1 MTTDE
6 FSDAFDTLVSSYR
19 RFKNYDDKEVLD
31 SIEFNEY
38 EKSYFLTKAQE
49 EIVISL
55 YNGRN
60 TSGDSFEKTEE
71 LRRLLNNLVV
81 THKQPLSEENYN
93 DLALT
98 DKSYLVPILNDVMY
112 IIYEAVRLKDNNL
125 GCYNRTV
132 INVQPITH
140 DEYNKIK
147 DNPFRGPTRYKAL
160 RLDTNDIKTINTNDV
175 ELTNCVE
182 IISKY
187 SCDEYIVRYL
197 KKLNPIILADL
208 DNTNVSI
215 EGKTKKHDCE
225 LNPILHEYIL
235 ERAVDM
241 ALRTKSLGK
250 PQNV

>member
-1 MTTDE
+1 MTTEE
-6 FSDAFDTLVSSYR
+6 FSDAFDTLVNSAANVDNFGSI
-19 RFKNYDDKEVLD
+19 D
-31 SIEFNEY
+31 STLKFDEY

-49 EIVISL
+49 EVVREL
-55 YNGRN
+55 YTGKNRFGE
-60 TSGDSFEKTEE
+60 SFEKTEE

-81 THKQPLSEENYN
+81 THKQPLSKENYN

-98 DKSYLVPILNDVMY
+98 DKSYLVPIIDDVMY
-112 IIYEAVRLKDNNL
+112 IIYEAVRLKDDSL
-125 GCYNRTV
+125 GCYSGTV

-160 RLDTNDIKTINTNDV
+160 RLDTNDSQPV
-175 ELTNCVE
+175 NCVE

-197 KKLNPIILADL
+197 KKLNPIILVNL
-208 DNTNVSI
+208 DDSNISI
-215 EGKTKKHDCE
+215 DGHTEKHDCE
-225 LNPILHEYIL
+225 LNSILHEYIL

-241 ALRTKSLGK
+241 ALRTKGISK

>member
-1 MTTDE
+1 MTTEE
-6 FSDAFDTLVSSYR
+6 FSDAFDTLVNSAANVDNFGSI
-19 RFKNYDDKEVLD
+19 D
-31 SIEFNEY
+31 STLKFDEY

-49 EIVISL
+49 EVVREL
-55 YNGRN
+55 YTGKNRF
-60 TSGDSFEKTEE
+60 GDSFEKTEE
-71 LRRLLNNLVV
+71 LRRLLNNLIV

-93 DLALT
+93 NLALT
-98 DKSYLVPILNDVMY
+98 DKSYLVPIFDDIMY
-112 IIYEAVRLKDNNL
+112 IIYEAVRLKDDDL
-125 GCYNRTV
+125 GCYSGTV

-160 RLDTNDIKTINTNDV
+160 RLDTNDNQP
-175 ELTNCVE
+175 TNCVE

-197 KKLNPIILADL
+197 KKLNPIILVDL
-208 DNTNVSI
+208 DDSNVSI
-215 EGKTKKHDCE
+215 DGKTNKKDCE
-225 LNPILHEYIL
+225 LNSILHEYIL

-241 ALRTKSLGK
+241 ALRTKGIGK

>member
-1 MTTDE
+1 MTTEE
-6 FSDAFDTLVSSYR
+6 FSDAFDTLVNSAANVDNFCSI
-19 RFKNYDDKEVLD
+19 D
-31 SIEFNEY
+31 STLKFDEY

-49 EIVISL
+49 EVIREL
-55 YNGRN
+55 YTGKNRFGE
-60 TSGDSFEKTEE
+60 SFEKTEE

-81 THKQPLSEENYN
+81 THKQPLSKENYN

-98 DKSYLVPILNDVMY
+98 DKSYLVPIINDIMY
-112 IIYEAVRLKDNNL
+112 IIYEAVRLNDDSL
-125 GCYNRTV
+125 GCYSGTV
-132 INVQPITH
+132 VNVQPITH

-160 RLDTNDIKTINTNDV
+160 RLDTNDSKPV
-175 ELTNCVE
+175 NCVE

-197 KKLNPIILADL
+197 KKLNPIILVNL
-208 DNTNVSI
+208 NNSNVSI
-215 EGKTKKHDCE
+215 DGHTEKHDCE
-225 LNPILHEYIL
+225 LNSILHEYIL

-241 ALRTKSLGK
+241 ALRTKGISK

>member
-1 MTTDE
+1 MTTEE
-6 FSDAFDTLVSSYR
+6 FSDAFDTLVNSAANVDNFGSI
-19 RFKNYDDKEVLD
+19 D
-31 SIEFNEY
+31 STLKFDEY

-49 EIVISL
+49 EVVREL
-55 YNGRN
+55 YTGKNRFGE
-60 TSGDSFEKTEE
+60 SFEKTEE
-71 LRRLLNNLVV
+71 LRRLLNDLIV

-112 IIYEAVRLKDNNL
+112 IIYEAVRLKDDSL
-125 GCYNRTV
+125 GCYNGTV

-147 DNPFRGPTRYKAL
+147 DNPFRGPTRYRAL
-160 RLDTNDIKTINTNDV
+160 RLDTNDDQPV
-175 ELTNCVE
+175 NCVE

-197 KKLNPIILADL
+197 KKLNPIILVDL
-208 DNTNVSI
+208 DDSNVSI
-215 EGKTKKHDCE
+215 DGHTEKRDCE
-225 LNPILHEYIL
+225 LNSILHEYIL

-241 ALRTKSLGK
+241 ALRTKSIGK

>member
-1 MTTDE
+1 MTTEE
-6 FSDAFDTLVSSYR
+6 FSDAFDTLVNSAANVDNFCSI
-19 RFKNYDDKEVLD
+19 D
-31 SIEFNEY
+31 STLKFDEY

-49 EIVISL
+49 EVIREL
-55 YNGRN
+55 YTGKNRFGE
-60 TSGDSFEKTEE
+60 SFEKTEE

-81 THKQPLSEENYN
+81 THKQPLSKENYN

-98 DKSYLVPILNDVMY
+98 DKSYLVPIINDIMY
-112 IIYEAVRLKDNNL
+112 IIYEAVRLKDDSL
-125 GCYNRTV
+125 GCYSGTV
-132 INVQPITH
+132 VNVQPITH

-160 RLDTNDIKTINTNDV
+160 RLDTNDSKPV
-175 ELTNCVE
+175 NCVE

-197 KKLNPIILADL
+197 KKLNPIILVNL
-208 DNTNVSI
+208 NNSNVSI
-215 EGKTKKHDCE
+215 DGHTEKHDCE
-225 LNPILHEYIL
+225 LNSILHEYIL

-241 ALRTKSLGK
+241 ALRTKGISK

>member
-1 MTTDE
+1 MTTEE
-6 FSDAFDTLVSSYR
+6 FSDAFDTLVNSTANIDGFGSI
-19 RFKNYDDKEVLD
+19 D
-31 SIEFNEY
+31 STLKFDEY

-49 EIVISL
+49 EVVREL
-55 YNGRN
+55 YTGKNRFGE
-60 TSGDSFEKTEE
+60 SFEKTEE
-71 LRRLLNNLVV
+71 LRRLLNNLIV

-98 DKSYLVPILNDVMY
+98 DKSYLVPIFDDVMY
-112 IIYEAVRLKDNNL
+112 IIYEAVRLKDDSL
-125 GCYNRTV
+125 GCYSGTV

-160 RLDTNDIKTINTNDV
+160 RLDTNDNQPI
-175 ELTNCVE
+175 NCVE

-187 SCDEYIVRYL
+187 ACDEYIVRYL
-197 KKLNPIILADL
+197 KKLNPIILVNL
-208 DNTNVSI
+208 DDSNVSI
-215 EGKTKKHDCE
+215 DGETKKHDCE
-225 LNPILHEYIL
+225 LNSILHEYIL

-241 ALRTKSLGK
+241 ALRTKSIGK

>member
-1 MTTDE
+1 MTTEE
-6 FSDAFDTLVSSYR
+6 FSDAFDTLVNSAANVDNFGSI
-19 RFKNYDDKEVLD
+19 D
-31 SIEFNEY
+31 STLKFDEY

-49 EIVISL
+49 EVVREL
-55 YNGRN
+55 YTGKNRFGE
-60 TSGDSFEKTEE
+60 SFEKTEE
-71 LRRLLNNLVV
+71 LRRLLNDLIV

-93 DLALT
+93 NLALT
-98 DKSYLVPILNDVMY
+98 DKSYLVPILDDVMY
-112 IIYEAVRLKDNNL
+112 IIYEAVRLKDDSL
-125 GCYNRTV
+125 GCYSSTV

-160 RLDTNDIKTINTNDV
+160 RLDTNDDQPV
-175 ELTNCVE
+175 NCVE

-197 KKLNPIILADL
+197 KKLNPIILVDL
-208 DNTNVSI
+208 KDSNVSI
-215 EGKTKKHDCE
+215 DGETKKQDCE
-225 LNPILHEYIL
+225 LNSILHEYIL

-241 ALRTKSLGK
+241 ALRTKSIGK

>member
-1 MTTDE
+1 MTTEE
-6 FSDAFDTLVSSYR
+6 FSDAFDTLVNSAANVDNFGSI
-19 RFKNYDDKEVLD
+19 D
-31 SIEFNEY
+31 STLKFDEY

-49 EIVISL
+49 EVVREL
-55 YNGRN
+55 YTRKNRFRE
-60 TSGDSFEKTEE
+60 SFEKTEE
-71 LRRLLNNLVV
+71 LRRLLNDLIV

-93 DLALT
+93 NLALT
-98 DKSYLVPILNDVMY
+98 DKSYLVPIFDDVMY
-112 IIYEAVRLKDNNL
+112 IIYEAVRLKDDSL
-125 GCYNRTV
+125 GCYSGTV

-160 RLDTNDIKTINTNDV
+160 RLDTNDDQPV
-175 ELTNCVE
+175 NCAE

-197 KKLNPIILADL
+197 KKLNPIILVNL
-208 DNTNVSI
+208 DDSNVSI
-215 EGKTKKHDCE
+215 DGETKKHDCE
-225 LNPILHEYIL
+225 LNSILHEYIL

-241 ALRTKSLGK
+241 ALRTKSIGK

>member
-1 MTTDE
+1 MTTEE
-6 FSDAFDTLVSSYR
+6 FSNAFDTLVNSAANTDN
-19 RFKNYDDKEVLD
+19 FG
-31 SIEFNEY
+31 SIDNTLKFDEY

-49 EIVISL
+49 EVVREL
-55 YNGRN
+55 YTGKNRFGE
-60 TSGDSFEKTEE
+60 SFEKTEE

-98 DKSYLVPILNDVMY
+98 DKSYIVPILDDIMY
-112 IIYEAVRLKDNNL
+112 IIYEAVRLKDDSL
-125 GCYNRTV
+125 GCYSGTV

-160 RLDTNDIKTINTNDV
+160 RLDTNNSKPA
-175 ELTNCVE
+175 NCVE

-197 KKLNPIILADL
+197 KKLNPIILVKLNDS
-208 DNTNVSI
+208 DVSI
-215 EGKTKKHDCE
+215 DGQVDEHGCE

-241 ALRTKSLGK
+241 ALRTKSIGK

>member
-1 MTTDE
+1 MTTEE
-6 FSDAFDTLVSSYR
+6 FSDAFDTLVNSAANVDNFGSI
-19 RFKNYDDKEVLD
+19 D
-31 SIEFNEY
+31 STLKFDEY

-49 EIVISL
+49 EVVREL
-55 YNGRN
+55 YTGKNRFGE
-60 TSGDSFEKTEE
+60 SFEKTEE

-81 THKQPLSEENYN
+81 THKQPLSKENYN

-98 DKSYLVPILNDVMY
+98 DKSYLVPIINDIMY
-112 IIYEAVRLKDNNL
+112 IIYEAVRLKDDSL
-125 GCYNRTV
+125 GCYSGTV

-160 RLDTNDIKTINTNDV
+160 RLDTNDSQPV
-175 ELTNCVE
+175 NCVE

-197 KKLNPIILADL
+197 KKLNPIILVNLNDS
-208 DNTNVSI
+208 NVSI
-215 EGKTKKHDCE
+215 DGHTEKHDCE
-225 LNPILHEYIL
+225 LNSILHEYIL

-241 ALRTKSLGK
+241 ALRTKGISK

>member
-1 MTTDE
+1 MTTEE
-6 FSDAFDTLVSSYR
+6 FSDAFDTLVNSAANVDNFGSI
-19 RFKNYDDKEVLD
+19 D
-31 SIEFNEY
+31 STLKFDEY

-49 EIVISL
+49 EVVREL
-55 YNGRN
+55 YTGKNRFGE
-60 TSGDSFEKTEE
+60 SFEKTEE
-71 LRRLLNNLVV
+71 LRRLLNDLIV

-98 DKSYLVPILNDVMY
+98 DKSYLVPILDDVMY
-112 IIYEAVRLKDNNL
+112 IIYEAVRLKDDSL
-125 GCYNRTV
+125 GCYSGTV

-160 RLDTNDIKTINTNDV
+160 RLDTNDDQPV
-175 ELTNCVE
+175 NCVE
-182 IISKY
+182 VISKY

-197 KKLNPIILADL
+197 KKLNPIILVDL
-208 DNTNVSI
+208 DDSNVSI
-215 EGKTKKHDCE
+215 DGHTEKHDCE
-225 LNPILHEYIL
+225 LNSILHEYIL

-241 ALRTKSLGK
+241 ALRTKSIGK

>member
-1 MTTDE
+1 MTTEE
-6 FSDAFDTLVSSYR
+6 FSDAFDTLINSAANVDNFGSI
-19 RFKNYDDKEVLD
+19 D
-31 SIEFNEY
+31 STLKFDEY

-49 EIVISL
+49 EVVREL
-55 YNGRN
+55 YTGKNRF
-60 TSGDSFEKTEE
+60 GDSFEKTEE

-93 DLALT
+93 NLALT
-98 DKSYLVPILNDVMY
+98 DKSYLVPIFDDIMY
-112 IIYEAVRLKDNNL
+112 IIYEAVRLKDDSL
-125 GCYNRTV
+125 GCYSGTV

-160 RLDTNDIKTINTNDV
+160 RLDTND
-175 ELTNCVE
+175 EQPTNCVE

-197 KKLNPIILADL
+197 KKLNPIILVDL
-208 DNTNVSI
+208 DDSNVSI
-215 EGKTKKHDCE
+215 DGKTNKKDCE
-225 LNPILHEYIL
+225 LNSILHEYIL

-241 ALRTKSLGK
+241 ALRTKGIGK

>member
-19 RFKNYDDKEVLD
+19 RFKDYDNKEILD
-31 SIEFNEY
+31 SVEFNEY

-49 EIVISL
+49 ELVISL

-81 THKQPLSEENYN
+81 THKQSLSEENYN

-98 DKSYLVPILNDVMY
+98 DKSYLVPILDDVMY
-112 IIYEAVRLKDNNL
+112 IIYEAVRLKDDSL
-125 GCYNRTV
+125 GCYSGTV

-160 RLDTNDIKTINTNDV
+160 RLDTNDTKITDEDVQSTNY
-175 ELTNCVE
+175 VE

-197 KKLNPIILADL
+197 KKLNPIILENL
-208 DNTNVSI
+208 DGSNVSI
-215 EGKTKKHDCE
+215 DGQTKKHECE
-225 LNPILHEYIL
+225 LNSILHEYIL

-241 ALRTKSLGK
+241 ALRTKSIGK

>member
-1 MTTDE
+1 MTTEE
-6 FSDAFDTLVSSYR
+6 FSDAFDTLVNSAANVDNFGSI
-19 RFKNYDDKEVLD
+19 D
-31 SIEFNEY
+31 STLKFDEY

-49 EIVISL
+49 EVVREL
-55 YNGRN
+55 YTGKNRFGE
-60 TSGDSFEKTEE
+60 SFEKTEE

-81 THKQPLSEENYN
+81 TYKQPLSKENYN

-98 DKSYLVPILNDVMY
+98 DKSYLVPIIDDVMY
-112 IIYEAVRLKDNNL
+112 IIYEAVRLKDDSL
-125 GCYNRTV
+125 GCYSGTV

-160 RLDTNDIKTINTNDV
+160 RLDTNDSQPV
-175 ELTNCVE
+175 NCVE

-197 KKLNPIILADL
+197 KKLNPIILVNLNDS
-208 DNTNVSI
+208 NVSI
-215 EGKTKKHDCE
+215 DGHTEKHDCE
-225 LNPILHEYIL
+225 LNSILHEYIL

-241 ALRTKSLGK
+241 ALRTKGISK

>member
-1 MTTDE
+1 MTTEE
-6 FSDAFDTLVSSYR
+6 FSDAFDTLVNSAANVDNFGSI
-19 RFKNYDDKEVLD
+19 D
-31 SIEFNEY
+31 STLKFDEY

-49 EIVISL
+49 EVVREL
-55 YNGRN
+55 YTGKNRF
-60 TSGDSFEKTEE
+60 GDSFEKTEE
-71 LRRLLNNLVV
+71 LRRLLNNLIV

-93 DLALT
+93 NLALT
-98 DKSYLVPILNDVMY
+98 DKSYLVPIFDDIMY
-112 IIYEAVRLKDNNL
+112 IIYEAVRLKDDDL
-125 GCYNRTV
+125 GCYSGTV

-160 RLDTNDIKTINTNDV
+160 RLDTNDNQPA
-175 ELTNCVE
+175 NCVE

-197 KKLNPIILADL
+197 KKLNPIILVDL
-208 DNTNVSI
+208 DDSNVSI
-215 EGKTKKHDCE
+215 DGKTNKKDCE
-225 LNPILHEYIL
+225 LNSILHEYIL

-241 ALRTKSLGK
+241 ALRTKGIGK

>member
-1 MTTDE
+1 MTTEE
-6 FSDAFDTLVSSYR
+6 FSDAFDTLVNSAANVDGFGSI
-19 RFKNYDDKEVLD
+19 D
-31 SIEFNEY
+31 STLKFDEY

-49 EIVISL
+49 EVVREL
-55 YNGRN
+55 YTGKNRFRE
-60 TSGDSFEKTEE
+60 SFEKTEE
-71 LRRLLNNLVV
+71 LRRLLNNLIV

-98 DKSYLVPILNDVMY
+98 DKSYLVPIFDDVMY
-112 IIYEAVRLKDNNL
+112 IIYEAVRLKDDSL
-125 GCYNRTV
+125 GCYSGTV

-160 RLDTNDIKTINTNDV
+160 RLDTNDNQPI
-175 ELTNCVE
+175 NCVE

-187 SCDEYIVRYL
+187 ACDEYIVRYL
-197 KKLNPIILADL
+197 KKLNPIILVNL
-208 DNTNVSI
+208 DDSNVSI
-215 EGKTKKHDCE
+215 DGETKKHDCE
-225 LNPILHEYIL
+225 LNSILHEYIL

-241 ALRTKSLGK
+241 ALRTKSIGK

>member
-1 MTTDE
+1 MTTEE
-6 FSDAFDTLVSSYR
+6 FSDAFDTLVNSAANVDNFGS
-19 RFKNYDDKEVLD
+19 ND
-31 SIEFNEY
+31 STLKFDEY

-49 EIVISL
+49 EVVREL
-55 YNGRN
+55 YTGKNRFRE
-60 TSGDSFEKTEE
+60 SFEKTEE
-71 LRRLLNNLVV
+71 LRRLLNDLVI

-93 DLALT
+93 NLALT
-98 DKSYLVPILNDVMY
+98 DKSYLVPIFDDVMY
-112 IIYEAVRLKDNNL
+112 IIYEAVRLKDDSL
-125 GCYNRTV
+125 GCYSGTV

-160 RLDTNDIKTINTNDV
+160 RLDTNDDQPV
-175 ELTNCVE
+175 NCVE

-197 KKLNPIILADL
+197 KKLNPIILVDL
-208 DNTNVSI
+208 KDSNVSI
-215 EGKTKKHDCE
+215 DGETKKQDCE
-225 LNPILHEYIL
+225 LNSILHEYIL

-241 ALRTKSLGK
+241 ALRTKSIGK

>member
-1 MTTDE
+1 MTTEE
-6 FSDAFDTLVSSYR
+6 FSDAFDTLVNSAANVDNFGSI
-19 RFKNYDDKEVLD
+19 D
-31 SIEFNEY
+31 STLKFDEY

-49 EIVISL
+49 EVVREL
-55 YNGRN
+55 YTGKNRFGE
-60 TSGDSFEKTEE
+60 SFEKTEE

-93 DLALT
+93 NLALT
-98 DKSYLVPILNDVMY
+98 DKSYFVPILDNVMY
-112 IIYEAVRLKDNNL
+112 IIYEAVRLKDDSL
-125 GCYNRTV
+125 GCYSGTV

-160 RLDTNDIKTINTNDV
+160 RLDTNDTKP
-175 ELTNCVE
+175 TNCVE

-197 KKLNPIILADL
+197 RKLNPIILVNL
-208 DNTNVSI
+208 DDSNVSI
-215 EGKTKKHDCE
+215 DGKTEKQDCE
-225 LNPILHEYIL
+225 LNSILHEYIL

-241 ALRTKSLGK
+241 ALRTKSIGK

>member
-1 MTTDE
+1 MTTEE
-6 FSDAFDTLVSSYR
+6 FSDAFDTLVNSAASVDN
-19 RFKNYDDKEVLD
+19 FGSID
-31 SIEFNEY
+31 STLKFDEY

-49 EIVISL
+49 EVVREL
-55 YNGRN
+55 YTGKNRFGE
-60 TSGDSFEKTEE
+60 SFEKTEE
-71 LRRLLNNLVV
+71 LRRLLNDLIV

-98 DKSYLVPILNDVMY
+98 DKSYLVPILNDEMY
-112 IIYEAVRLKDNNL
+112 IIYEAVRLKDDSL
-125 GCYNRTV
+125 GCYSGTV

-160 RLDTNDIKTINTNDV
+160 RLDTNDTKITGEDVQSTNY
-175 ELTNCVE
+175 VE

-187 SCDEYIVRYL
+187 SCDEYIVRYI
-197 KKLNPIILADL
+197 KKLNPIILVDL
-208 DNTNVSI
+208 KDSNVSI
-215 EGKTKKHDCE
+215 DGYTDKQDCE
-225 LNPILHEYIL
+225 LNSILHEYIL

-241 ALRTKSLGK
+241 ALRTKSIGK

>member
-19 RFKNYDDKEVLD
+19 RFKDYDNKEILD
-31 SIEFNEY
+31 SVEFNEY

-49 EIVISL
+49 ELVISL

-71 LRRLLNNLVV
+71 LRRLLNDLVV
-81 THKQPLSEENYN
+81 THKQPLTEENYN

-98 DKSYLVPILNDVMY
+98 DKSYLVPIFDDVMY
-112 IIYEAVRLKDNNL
+112 IIYEAVRLKDDSL
-125 GCYNRTV
+125 GCYSGTV

-147 DNPFRGPTRYKAL
+147 DNPFRGPTRYRAL
-160 RLDTNDIKTINTNDV
+160 RLDTNDTKITDEDVQSTNY
-175 ELTNCVE
+175 VE

-197 KKLNPIILADL
+197 KKLNPIILENL
-208 DNTNVSI
+208 DGSNVSI
-215 EGKTKKHDCE
+215 DGHTEKRECE
-225 LNPILHEYIL
+225 LNSILHEYIL

-241 ALRTKSLGK
+241 ALRTKSIGK

>member
-19 RFKNYDDKEVLD
+19 RFKNYDNKEVLD

-49 EIVISL
+49 ELVISL

-71 LRRLLNNLVV
+71 LRRLLNNLIV
-81 THKQPLSEENYN
+81 TYKQPLSEENYN

-98 DKSYLVPILNDVMY
+98 DKSYLVPIFDDVMY
-112 IIYEAVRLKDNNL
+112 IIYEAVRLKDDSL
-125 GCYNRTV
+125 GCYNGTV

-160 RLDTNDIKTINTNDV
+160 RLDTNDNQP
-175 ELTNCVE
+175 ENCVE

-187 SCDEYIVRYL
+187 TCDEYIARYI

-215 EGKTKKHDCE
+215 DGQTKKRGCE
-225 LNPILHEYIL
+225 LNSILHEYIL

-241 ALRTKSLGK
+241 ALRTKSIGK

>member
-1 MTTDE
+1 MTTEE
-6 FSDAFDTLVSSYR
+6 FSDAFDTLVNSTANVDGFGSI
-19 RFKNYDDKEVLD
+19 D
-31 SIEFNEY
+31 STLKFDEY

-49 EIVISL
+49 EVVREL
-55 YNGRN
+55 YTGKNRFGE
-60 TSGDSFEKTEE
+60 SFEKTEE
-71 LRRLLNNLVV
+71 LRRLLNNLIV

-98 DKSYLVPILNDVMY
+98 DKSYLVPIFDDVMY
-112 IIYEAVRLKDNNL
+112 IIYEAVRLKDDSL
-125 GCYNRTV
+125 GCYSGTV

-160 RLDTNDIKTINTNDV
+160 RLDTNDNQPI
-175 ELTNCVE
+175 NCVE

-187 SCDEYIVRYL
+187 ACDEYIVRYL
-197 KKLNPIILADL
+197 KKLNPIILVNL
-208 DNTNVSI
+208 EGSNVSI
-215 EGKTKKHDCE
+215 DGETKKHDCE
-225 LNPILHEYIL
+225 LNSILHEYIL

-241 ALRTKSLGK
+241 ALRTKSIGK

>member
-1 MTTDE
+1 MTTEE
-6 FSDAFDTLVSSYR
+6 FSDAFDTLVNSAANVDNFGSI
-19 RFKNYDDKEVLD
+19 D
-31 SIEFNEY
+31 STLKFDEY

-49 EIVISL
+49 EVIREL
-55 YNGRN
+55 YTGKNRFGE
-60 TSGDSFEKTEE
+60 SFEKTEE

-81 THKQPLSEENYN
+81 THKQPLSKENYN

-98 DKSYLVPILNDVMY
+98 DKSYLVPIINDIMY
-112 IIYEAVRLKDNNL
+112 IIYEAVRLKDDSL
-125 GCYNRTV
+125 GCYSGTV
-132 INVQPITH
+132 VNVQPITH

-160 RLDTNDIKTINTNDV
+160 RLDTNDSKPV
-175 ELTNCVE
+175 NCVE

-197 KKLNPIILADL
+197 KKLSPIILVDL
-208 DNTNVSI
+208 DDSNVSI
-215 EGKTKKHDCE
+215 DGQTKKHECE
-225 LNPILHEYIL
+225 LNSILHEYIL

-241 ALRTKSLGK
+241 ALRTKGISK

>member
-1 MTTDE
+1 MTTEE
-6 FSDAFDTLVSSYR
+6 FSDAFDTLVNSAANVDN
-19 RFKNYDDKEVLD
+19 FD
-31 SIEFNEY
+31 SIDSTLKFDEY

-49 EIVISL
+49 EVVREL
-55 YNGRN
+55 YTGKNRFGE
-60 TSGDSFEKTEE
+60 SFEKTEE
-71 LRRLLNNLVV
+71 LRRLLNDLVV

-93 DLALT
+93 NLALT
-98 DKSYLVPILNDVMY
+98 DKSYLVPILDDVMY
-112 IIYEAVRLKDNNL
+112 IIYEAVRLKDDSL
-125 GCYNRTV
+125 GCYSGTV

-160 RLDTNDIKTINTNDV
+160 RLDTNDTKVTDEDVQSTNY
-175 ELTNCVE
+175 VE

-197 KKLNPIILADL
+197 RKLNPIILVDL
-208 DNTNVSI
+208 EDSNVSI
-215 EGKTKKHDCE
+215 DGKRSKHGCE
-225 LNPILHEYIL
+225 LNSILHEYIL

-241 ALRTKSLGK
+241 ALRTKSIGK

>member
-1 MTTDE
+1 MTTEE
-6 FSDAFDTLVSSYR
+6 FSDAFDTLVNSAANVDNFCSI
-19 RFKNYDDKEVLD
+19 D
-31 SIEFNEY
+31 STLKFDEY

-49 EIVISL
+49 EVIREL
-55 YNGRN
+55 YTGKNRFGE
-60 TSGDSFEKTEE
+60 SFEKTEE

-81 THKQPLSEENYN
+81 THKQPLSKENYN

-98 DKSYLVPILNDVMY
+98 DKSYLVPIINDIMY
-112 IIYEAVRLKDNNL
+112 IIYEAVRLKDDSL
-125 GCYNRTV
+125 GCYSGTV
-132 INVQPITH
+132 VNVQPITH

-160 RLDTNDIKTINTNDV
+160 RLDTNDSKPV
-175 ELTNCVE
+175 NCVE

-197 KKLNPIILADL
+197 KKLSPIILVDL
-208 DNTNVSI
+208 DDSNVSI
-215 EGKTKKHDCE
+215 DGQTKKHECE
-225 LNPILHEYIL
+225 LNSILHEYIL

-241 ALRTKSLGK
+241 ALRTKGISK

>member
-1 MTTDE
+1 MTTEE
-6 FSDAFDTLVSSYR
+6 FSDAFDTLVNSAANVDNFGSI
-19 RFKNYDDKEVLD
+19 D
-31 SIEFNEY
+31 STLKFDEY

-49 EIVISL
+49 EVVREL
-55 YNGRN
+55 YTGKNRFGE
-60 TSGDSFEKTEE
+60 SFEKTEE
-71 LRRLLNNLVV
+71 LRRLLNDLIV

-98 DKSYLVPILNDVMY
+98 DKSYFVPILDNIMY
-112 IIYEAVRLKDNNL
+112 IIYEAVRLKDDSL
-125 GCYNRTV
+125 GCYNGTV

-160 RLDTNDIKTINTNDV
+160 RLDTNDDHPI
-175 ELTNCVE
+175 NCVE

-197 KKLNPIILADL
+197 KKLNPIILVDL
-208 DNTNVSI
+208 KDSNVSI
-215 EGKTKKHDCE
+215 DGQTDKQDCE
-225 LNPILHEYIL
+225 LNSILHEYIL

-241 ALRTKSLGK
+241 ALRTKSMGK

>member
-1 MTTDE
+1 MTTEE
-6 FSDAFDTLVSSYR
+6 FSDAFDTLVNSAANVDNFGSI
-19 RFKNYDDKEVLD
+19 D
-31 SIEFNEY
+31 STLKFDEY

-49 EIVISL
+49 EVVREL
-55 YNGRN
+55 YTGKNRFGE
-60 TSGDSFEKTEE
+60 SFEKTEE

-81 THKQPLSEENYN
+81 THKQPLSKENYN

-98 DKSYLVPILNDVMY
+98 DKSYLVPIINDIMY
-112 IIYEAVRLKDNNL
+112 IIYEAVRLKDDSL
-125 GCYNRTV
+125 GCYSGTV
-132 INVQPITH
+132 VNVQPITH

-160 RLDTNDIKTINTNDV
+160 RLDTNDSKPV
-175 ELTNCVE
+175 NCVE

-197 KKLNPIILADL
+197 KKLSPIILVDL
-208 DNTNVSI
+208 DDSNVSI
-215 EGKTKKHDCE
+215 DGQTKKHECE
-225 LNPILHEYIL
+225 LNSILHEYIL

-241 ALRTKSLGK
+241 ALRTKGISK

>member
-1 MTTDE
+1 MTTEE
-6 FSDAFDTLVSSYR
+6 FSDAFDTLVNSAA
-19 RFKNYDDKEVLD
+19 NVD
-31 SIEFNEY
+31 SFGSIDSTLKFDEY

-49 EIVISL
+49 EVVREL
-55 YNGRN
+55 YTGKNRFGE
-60 TSGDSFEKTEE
+60 SFEKTEE
-71 LRRLLNNLVV
+71 LRRLLNDLIV

-98 DKSYLVPILNDVMY
+98 DKSYLVPIFDNVMY
-112 IIYEAVRLKDNNL
+112 IIYEAVRLKDDSL
-125 GCYNRTV
+125 GCYSGTI

-160 RLDTNDIKTINTNDV
+160 RLDTNDNQP
-175 ELTNCVE
+175 ENCVE

-187 SCDEYIVRYL
+187 SCDEYIVRYI
-197 KKLNPIILADL
+197 KKLNPIILVDL
-208 DNTNVSI
+208 DDSNVSI
-215 EGKTKKHDCE
+215 DGKTEKQDCE
-225 LNPILHEYIL
+225 LNSILHEYIL

-241 ALRTKSLGK
+241 ALRTKSIGK